1 MPTEAKILSGLEKST
16 VRTPNT
22 YYPITRRLE
31 EDINF
36 RIRSL
41 LISRNRCYPPR
52 TPHPSDETSPKFFN
66 SYHPDLLGIG
76 ELRPDQLSSVPRST
90 RKDFINRSTS
100 DSVIAFARD
109 TPSHPKDDQ
118 LIRSKKT
125 SVQGITPVQQESA
138 TVYLSNK
145 PDKEVSESLLLGNLV
160 SSKQNKST
168 RDNIKSSSGIGFHSK
183 EVPTDEIISQNS
195 KHQSQDFQDSPFLK
209 SIIDPLKS
217 PSPALHI
224 TPGDLACF
232 VGGCYPGHFNCKKH
246 NTKCTWS
253 AVLEDTK
260 YQVLESQNKV
270 VLEKATDISY
280 EDHKINR
287 LPEVTDLSKSKKS
300 SGLDKVGRPGKDK
313 YSEPTK
319 ETMNSRIASGSIDAF
334 SHTIRPLKIAM
345 EKNQEPPYS
354 TTIKT
359 NFSLPGAKPKLKESM
374 VSKDGDLKPR
384 AELETS
390 IRGNFPKK
398 EVIRREKSEIS
409 FKSKPKSPSIISAA
423 SRKSAR
429 HSLLKASLTDNRPL
443 DIGLAIPPVLS
454 PMSICPTDIQS
465 VNFSNHV
472 KEDLEDTQPKSS
484 EALLHTSLSTNFKE
498 PEFADYTNMPRPFLD
513 QCSKVIAPTK
523 IVGATNHKPL
533 TDVCYSNHGYAQP
546 DIEISPVN
554 TTSIKNVYVFS
565 EREEDENTQEFLKKD
580 ISSHDEAAN
589 ISDIL
594 LNANSRNEH
603 PQSLETELKTI
614 APVDPLK
621 SEKAWWRDDSCRQ
634 KSPESNV
641 LSSLQPNI
649 SVFKDLEN
657 QSQRNTNFGK
667 NLIKSKRSERFDA
680 LKISINTESEANYP
694 NLEKKDHKKIRN
706 KTDLDGYTAI
716 PTRDSTKNFA
726 LSPILASPDS
736 TGDNN
741 PTYESSQRNLGTGK
755 NAELRSKSSA
765 ESFMT
770 SKSEIKDHDYIDP
783 LHPNPVEIYPISP
796 YKNTVYWLKNL
807 LPGISPSENLL
818 TTLPSRTLQEHDFNY
833 SVKTDI
839 EAQHAVSD
847 FPLNKNSEQSKQ
859 ELDIMKSKF
868 LKSDWNSMND
878 IFKAFVN
885 SINDLESLMSEALS
899 IARQAAD
906 HRDPTKAS
914 PVLENTTKSLDS
926 DHILPSATR
935 HENSQI
941 YSVENQTYHSDETQ
955 VFRPEKKKK
964 VHSITIDAIDRIEG
978 ELDHLSKLKD
988 FHPRDSKAIGSS
1000 SIQNRLTKSS
1010 DSSVNQRV
1018 GLNRSDANTSQD
1030 ENYIRRANL
1039 RSLNFQVLEPNQTN
1053 ETRKSSE
1060 LLQRYIKPSNVNQST
1075 NEKLSSIEQGNM
1087 KLKFSNKYARSKFSK
1102 KPWLSKRFLNDQ
1114 HDKSFNKPELK
1125 RDSKARDLEKHRKI
1139 IKCNLDNLGRAS
1151 NDAVNS
1157 SAYCS
1162 PKQLS
1167 ASETGADRFI
1177 KEIELQDYKDQN
1189 SPRPSLSNHTE
1200 QFSVS
1205 GKTHLSLKE
1214 SNMVEFSP
1222 AKTHKRHPIA
1232 RDWSPGR
1239 KRLVATAACFSTA
1252 LIGIL
1257 VGIYAG
1263 ETPAIQYY
1271 IVDFHHY
1278 TVLGNVFFFFGL
1290 AIPTFFAWPLPLLHG
1305 RKPYILVA
1313 LSLAMP
1319 LLFPQA
1325 LAVGDFRSP
1334 YVSSWRVGLLLS
1346 RTVMGFCLGFANINF
1361 KCMLTDLF
1369 GASLQS
1375 TNPHQEHVDEFDVRR
1390 HGGGMGVWLGL
1401 WTWSALGSIG
1411 LGFLIGASVIET
1423 LPPSWGFYISIII
1436 IAFVMLLNIVCPEVR
1451 RSAYRRSVAK
1461 IVTKETVSHRLA
1473 RGEIKMH
1480 MVKVG
1485 PKWWGEELQ
1494 YGIKLSQKML
1504 RQPGFLIMSLYV
1516 AWIYGQQVLIIL
1528 LLGALISHDYHLRS
1542 PLVGLC
1548 VMAIPLGALVAIP
1561 FQKASLFSRARRNP
1575 PLDDDGTLSKNK
1587 IYWSSHML
1595 RRAIFV
1601 LFLPIFGLLV
1611 TLTTSGPPVP
1621 LVLPVLG
1628 SGFIG
1633 FLSNLAIAECHGI
1646 IMETFDTSDLE
1657 PCVSDH
1663 LQSSSGNKSP
1673 TKLTNYSSFPRV
1685 SSAFAITE
1693 TFGYIFAA
1701 GASGIG
1707 GVLTRKLGRQAAIGL
1722 MASVLLVLS
1731 LLLLGVLVRFTE
1743 VQIIPDSRIGDMNR
1757 YQARRASHIQRGDV
1771 PANDEETWRPIIIGN
1786 PHQSTRRMCILEFGS
1801 LSRFSEI
1808 RMKNRLIDEM
1818 SLEARHPNRNAMNS
1832 LERRI
1837 KEKEAEILNNLRR
1850 SISRSSRGNRRS
1862 ENPETSANGGR
1873 REFLNAEVEGNWHQ
1887 KNSSYNR
1894 ERKISE

>member
-16 VRTPNT
+16 VRTQNI
-22 YYPITRRLE
+22 YHPITHPLE

-52 TPHPSDETSPKFFN
+52 TPYPSDETSSKFFSYYN
-66 SYHPDLLGIG
+66 SDLLGIG
-76 ELRPDQLSSVPRST
+76 ALRPDSFSSIRRSN
-90 RKDFINRSTS
+90 RKDYINRSTS
-100 DSVIAFARD
+100 DSVIASSRD
-109 TPSHPKDDQ
+109 IPGHLNDDR
-118 LIRSKKT
+118 LIRSKKK
-125 SVQGITPVQQESA
+125 SVRGTTPVQQELA
-138 TVYLSNK
+138 TVSISNK
-145 PDKEVSESLLLGNLV
+145 SEKEVSKSLMLGKTK
-160 SSKQNKST
+160 SSKQNKSN
-168 RDNIKSSSGIGFHSK
+168 RNDIKSSSGFGFHSTG
-183 EVPTDEIISQNS
+183 VPTVENLSQNS
-195 KHQSQDFQDSPFLK
+195 KYQSQDFQDFPFLK
-209 SIIDPLKS
+209 SIIDTPKS

-224 TPGDLACF
+224 TSCDLACF

-246 NTKCTWS
+246 NTKCTRS

-260 YQVLESQNKV
+260 YQGLEFQNKV
-270 VLEKATDISY
+270 LLEKATDILS
-280 EDHKINR
+280 EGRQINR
-287 LPEVTDLSKSKKS
+287 LPEVTDLPKSKII
-300 SGLDKVGRPGKDK
+300 SGLNKVGRSGIDK
-313 YSEPTK
+313 NSESVK
-319 ETMNSRIASGSIDAF
+319 ETINERMASGSIDTF
-334 SHTIRPLKIAM
+334 SHTLRSLKIAM

-359 NFSLPGAKPKLKESM
+359 NFSLPSAKPKLKESM
-374 VSKDGDLKPR
+374 ASKPGDLKPQD
-384 AELETS
+384 ELENS
-390 IRGNFPKK
+390 VRVNFPKK

-409 FKSKPKSPSIISAA
+409 FKSKPKSPSILSAA

-429 HSLLKASLTDNRPL
+429 HSLLKASLTDTRPIE
-443 DIGLAIPPVLS
+443 IGLALPPVLS
-454 PMSICPTDIQS
+454 PMPRCLTDVES
-465 VNFSNHV
+465 VNSVNHV
-472 KEDLEDTQPKSS
+472 KEDLEDTQLESS
-484 EALLHTSLSTNFKE
+484 ETLPSVSPSTNFKE
-498 PEFADYTNMPRPFLD
+498 LEFADCTNMTRSSLD
-513 QCSKVIAPTK
+513 QCSKVIAPTR
-523 IVGATNHKPL
+523 IVGATNPKSL
-533 TDVCYSNHGYAQP
+533 ADVCYYNHGNSKSDVEMSP
-546 DIEISPVN
+546 EKISPAN
-554 TTSIKNVYVFS
+554 TTLIKNIYVFS
-565 EREEDENTQEFLKKD
+565 EKEEDENTQEFLKKD
-580 ISSHDEAAN
+580 VSSHDEAAN

-594 LNANSRNEH
+594 LNASSRNEH

-614 APVDPLK
+614 AQVEPLK
-621 SEKAWWRDDSCRQ
+621 SERAWWKDDSCRQ
-634 KSPESNV
+634 KFSENHV

-649 SVFKDLEN
+649 SVFKDPEN

-667 NLIKSKRSERFDA
+667 NSTKNQRSERFDA
-680 LKISINTESEANYP
+680 LISINTETGANRSK
-694 NLEKKDHKKIRN
+694 LEKTDHKKIRN
-706 KTDLDGYTAI
+706 RTDLDGYTAI
-716 PTRDSTKNFA
+716 PTRDSTKTFV

-736 TGDNN
+736 ISDNN
-741 PTYESSQRNLGTGK
+741 PTYESFQRNIGSEK
-755 NAELRSKSSA
+755 NAELRSMSSA
-765 ESFMT
+765 ESFVN
-770 SKSEIKDHDYIDP
+770 SKSEIKDHDHTDLIHLNP
-783 LHPNPVEIYPISP
+783 LEICPIGP
-796 YKNTVYWLKNL
+796 YKNTVFSLKNL

-818 TTLPSRTLQEHDFNY
+818 TALPSRTLQEHNFSH

-839 EAQHAVSD
+839 EAQHAVSE
-847 FPLNKNSEQSKQ
+847 FPINRNSEQPKQ
-859 ELDIMKSKF
+859 EMDIMKSKF
-868 LKSDWNSMND
+868 LKSERNSMND

-885 SINDLESLMSEALS
+885 SINDLETLMSEALS

-906 HRDPTKAS
+906 PPDPTIAS
-914 PVLENTTKSLDS
+914 SVPENTIKTLNS
-926 DHILPSATR
+926 DHPSSSVTW

-941 YSVENQTYHSDETQ
+941 YLDENQTYHSDETQ
-955 VFRPEKKKK
+955 VFRPKKKEDI
-964 VHSITIDAIDRIEG
+964 HSIIIDATDCTEG
-978 ELDHLSKLKD
+978 EFNHLSKLKNPP
-988 FHPRDSKAIGSS
+988 PRDSKALGSNS
-1000 SIQNRLTKSS
+1000 PRYRLTKSS

-1018 GLNRSDANTSQD
+1018 EGLNRSDANFSQD
-1030 ENYIRRANL
+1030 ENYTRRANL
-1039 RSLNFQVLEPNQTN
+1039 RSLNPHILEPNYTS
-1053 ETRKSSE
+1053 ETRKNSE
-1060 LLQRYIKPSNVNQST
+1060 LLPRA
-1075 NEKLSSIEQGNM
+1075 IEQVNM
-1087 KLKFSNKYARSKFSK
+1087 QLKISNKNARSKFSK
-1102 KPWLSKRFLNDQ
+1102 KSWFSKRCLNDQ
-1114 HDKSFNKPELK
+1114 VDKIYKK
-1125 RDSKARDLEKHRKI
+1125 RDLKAGDLKKHRTKI
-1139 IKCNLDNLGRAS
+1139 KRNLDNLGRAS
-1151 NDAVNS
+1151 NDAVDF
-1157 SAYCS
+1157 SAYCG
-1162 PKQLS
+1162 PKQLG
-1167 ASETGADRFI
+1167 ASETGAGRFT
-1177 KEIELQDYKDQN
+1177 KEIELQDYKDRE
-1189 SPRPSLSNHTE
+1189 SPRPGQSNHKK
-1200 QFSVS
+1200 QFSLS
-1205 GKTHLSLKE
+1205 GKTHISLKE
-1214 SNMVEFSP
+1214 SNMIGFSP
-1222 AKTHKRHPIA
+1222 TKIHKRHPIA
-1232 RDWSPGR
+1232 RDWSTGR

-1271 IVDFHHY
+1271 IADLHHY

-1305 RKPYILVA
+1305 RKPYILIA

-1319 LLFPQA
+1319 LIFPQA

-1334 YVSSWRVGLLLS
+1334 YISHWRVGLLLS
-1346 RTVMGFCLGFANINF
+1346 RTMMGFCLGFANINF

-1411 LGFLIGASVIET
+1411 LGFLIGASIIET

-1451 RSAYRRSVAK
+1451 SSAYRRSVTK
-1461 IVTKETVSHRLA
+1461 IVTEEAVSHRLA

-1561 FQKASLFSRARRNP
+1561 FQKASLFSRSRRNP
-1575 PLDDDGTLSKNK
+1575 PLDDDGTVSKKK

-1657 PCVSDH
+1657 PYIHDH
-1663 LQSSSGNKSP
+1663 LQSSLGSRSP

-1707 GVLTRKLGRQAAIGL
+1707 GVLTRKLGRQAAIGV

-1743 VQIIPDSRIGDMNR
+1743 VQIIPDSKIGDMNR
-1757 YQARRASHIQRGDV
+1757 YQARRASYIQRGDV
-1771 PANDEETWRPIIIGN
+1771 PADDEETWRPIIIGN

-1808 RMKNRLIDEM
+1808 RMKNKLIDEM

-1837 KEKEAEILNNLRR
+1837 KEKEAEILRNLRR

-1862 ENPETSANGGR
+1862 ENPETSAYVGR
-1873 REFLNAEVEGNWHQ
+1873 WEFLSAEVDGNRHQ